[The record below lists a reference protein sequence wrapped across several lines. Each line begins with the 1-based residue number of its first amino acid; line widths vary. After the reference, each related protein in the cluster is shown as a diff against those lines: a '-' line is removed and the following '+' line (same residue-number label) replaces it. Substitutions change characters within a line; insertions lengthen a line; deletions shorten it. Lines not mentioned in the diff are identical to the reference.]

1 MFKSPYMQKKQSPCS
16 PASCDIEYMSSSLSP
31 SLTLTLV
38 AKSTGAWSELA
49 RRAATPCSYTLRRL
63 SRRSVLELRLVK
75 LIITTVL
82 ALLVVFVVVLVSVTL
97 ESVRSRVRRALS
109 SRTYRCRL
117 NDMYT

>member
-16 PASCDIEYMSSSLSP
+16 PTSCDIEYMSSSLSP

-82 ALLVVFVVVLVSVTL
+82 GLLVVLVSVTL
-97 ESVRSRVRRALS
+97 ESVHSRARRALS

-117 NDMYT
+117 NDVCT